1 MLSPALT
8 GPGVIRNSV
17 MSLLNRS
24 TLDAMSLNTEL
35 LLANVWSHSI
45 TRTSSSNC
53 DAETVVA
60 TLAALFP
67 LPLDRIADP
76 LVQPDPAIRALW
88 ILKPAIL
95 LGSILVRPALTAG
108 LIAFLAVLF
117 VLLPILDR
125 SGHSTLKRRAMVA
138 IPFLLWMAFLG
149 LSLLMSVGVSG

>member
-1 MLSPALT
+1 MTTKPHKTRKKAARRHERKEY
-8 GPGVIRNSV
+8 PFYPNQFFRNLMAV
-17 MSLLNRS
+17 MG
-24 TLDAMSLNTEL
+24 A
-35 LLANVWSHSI
+35 V
-45 TRTSSSNC
+45 
-53 DAETVVA
+53 TVVA